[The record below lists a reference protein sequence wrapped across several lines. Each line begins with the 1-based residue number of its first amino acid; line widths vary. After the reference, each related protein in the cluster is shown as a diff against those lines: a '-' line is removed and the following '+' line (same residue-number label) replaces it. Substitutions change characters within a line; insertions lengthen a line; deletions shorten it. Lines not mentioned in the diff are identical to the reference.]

1 MPRIKNTP
9 TARLTR
15 RSIVALSLP
24 VTLQL
29 GAGFTPDELLHDRVL
44 RVLDGARW
52 ADLHDTP
59 LVKHPDPVGQLEDL
73 GDLVAHHHRREA
85 GLAVELAGEP
95 GARVGQHPRD
105 ARGGVRGGAGA
116 TAPGPWPTAWPA
128 GA

>member
-85 GLAVELAGEP
+85 RLAVQLEDGP
-95 GARVGQHPRD
+95 GDRVDQHRIQ
-105 ARGGVRGGAGA
+105 AGAGLV
-116 TAPGPWPTAWPA
+116 GEDDLWLRDHR
-128 GA
+128 

>member
-1 MPRIKNTP
+1 NTP

-73 GDLVAHHHRREA
+73 GDLVAHHHRGEA
-85 GLAVELAGEP
+85 RLAVQLEDEP
-95 GARVGQHPRD
+95 VDRVAEHRIAAD
-105 ARGGVRGGAGA
+105 GGRVVGD
-116 TAPGPWPTAWPA
+116 
-128 GA
+128 